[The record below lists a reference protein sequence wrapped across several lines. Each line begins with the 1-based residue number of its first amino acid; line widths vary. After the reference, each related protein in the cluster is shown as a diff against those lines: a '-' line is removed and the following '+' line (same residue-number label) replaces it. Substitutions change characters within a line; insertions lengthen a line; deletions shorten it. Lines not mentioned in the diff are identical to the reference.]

1 MKEMHTCQQFLHKY
15 SFKNV
20 PLLTSSL
27 IQTAH
32 ALRPQSKGKAE
43 QQRTLKC
50 VMCEVACWVFREGLN

>member
-20 PLLTSSL
+20 PLLMSSL

-50 VMCEVACWVFREGLN
+50 VMCEVA